1 MVAIIP
7 MSRSFLRTSPA
18 LTPMARARSATV
30 ITSEMRITRFDAR
43 GTVISVFFCSF
54 PGSARRFC
62 GRLPP
67 RMKSRSMVSSMSDF
81 LMTLRPFFFL
91 GAPSAAA
98 ASAPGAGSA
107 PRAAGEGAGAA
118 GLRRS
123 ILPRTFTPRISSN
136 PGGGGAGTGPG
147 TWRAGR
153 GAAAGGAADARGAAG
168 SGAAAGG
175 GGAGR
180 SAAGEGAAGA
190 GVALGHDPLRDHPL
204 GADDGRRARHQP
216 ERLAHA
222 LHLLVGERALRALA
236 ADGEL
241 LEPRQ
246 EVLRLHV
253 PFPGQLVDALGHRA
267 TSRPA
272 PCPATASRRAP
283 RAPPEPGSSAASA
296 PGRGG
301 G

>member
-30 ITSEMRITRFDAR
+30 ITSEMRITRFDAG

-123 ILPRTFTPRISSN
+123 ILPSTFTPRISSN

-153 GAAAGGAADARGAAG
+153 GAAAGGA
-168 SGAAAGG
+168 
-175 GGAGR
+175 
-180 SAAGEGAAGA
+180 
-190 GVALGHDPLRDHPL
+190 LGHDPLRDDPL
-204 GADDGRRARHQP
+204 GADRRRRARYEP

-236 ADGEL
+236 ADAEL
-241 LEPRQ
+241 LEPRH
-246 EVLRLHV
+246 EVLGLHV
-253 PFPGQLVDALGHRA
+253 PFPGQLVDALRHRA
-267 TSRPA
+267 TSRPS
-272 PCPATASRRAP
+272 PRQPTAGRRAP
-283 RAPPEPGSSAASA
+283 RAPPARGSSAASA

>member
-98 ASAPGAGSA
+98 ASVPGAGSA
-107 PRAAGEGAGAA
+107 PRAAGDGAGAV

-147 TWRAGR
+147 T
-153 GAAAGGAADARGAAG
+153 
-168 SGAAAGG
+168 
-175 GGAGR
+175 
-180 SAAGEGAAGA
+180 
-190 GVALGHDPLRDHPL
+190 
-204 GADDGRRARHQP
+204 
-216 ERLAHA
+216 
-222 LHLLVGERALRALA
+222 
-236 ADGEL
+236 
-241 LEPRQ
+241 
-246 EVLRLHV
+246 
-253 PFPGQLVDALGHRA
+253 
-267 TSRPA
+267 
-272 PCPATASRRAP
+272 
-283 RAPPEPGSSAASA
+283 
-296 PGRGG
+296 
-301 G
+301 

>member
-1 MVAIIP
+1 
-7 MSRSFLRTSPA
+7 
-18 LTPMARARSATV
+18 
-30 ITSEMRITRFDAR
+30 
-43 GTVISVFFCSF
+43 
-54 PGSARRFC
+54 
-62 GRLPP
+62 
-67 RMKSRSMVSSMSDF
+67 VSSMSDF

-153 GAAAGGAADARGAAG
+153 GAPADDVRAQPRLGGLLAR
-168 SGAAAGG
+168 
-175 GGAGR
+175 R
-180 SAAGEGAAGA
+180 DEVVPA

-246 EVLRLHV
+246 EV
-253 PFPGQLVDALGHRA
+253 
-267 TSRPA
+267 
-272 PCPATASRRAP
+272 
-283 RAPPEPGSSAASA
+283 
-296 PGRGG
+296 
-301 G
+301 

>member
-67 RMKSRSMVSSMSDF
+67 HMKSRSMVSRMSHF
-81 LMTLRPFFFL
+81 LMTLRPFSFL

-153 GAAAGGAADARGAAG
+153 GAAAGGAAAALGAAG

-180 SAAGEGAAGA
+180 SAGGAGAA
-190 GVALGHDPLRDHPL
+190 VGHDPLRDHPL

-253 PFPGQLVDALGHRA
+253 PFPGQLVDAPGHHA
-267 TSRPA
+267 TS
-272 PCPATASRRAP
+272 CPPTASRRAP
-283 RAPPEPGSSAASA
+283 RAPPAPGSSAASA

>member
-1 MVAIIP
+1 
-7 MSRSFLRTSPA
+7 
-18 LTPMARARSATV
+18 
-30 ITSEMRITRFDAR
+30 
-43 GTVISVFFCSF
+43 
-54 PGSARRFC
+54 
-62 GRLPP
+62 
-67 RMKSRSMVSSMSDF
+67 MKSRSMVSSMSDF

-91 GAPSAAA
+91 GAPSPAA

-153 GAAAGGAADARGAAG
+153 GAAAGGPGDEVRARPRLGGVRARRDRGAP
-168 SGAAAGG
+168 
-175 GGAGR
+175 
-180 SAAGEGAAGA
+180 A
-190 GVALGHDPLRDHPL
+190 GVALGHAPLRDHPL
-204 GADDGRRARHQP
+204 GADDGRRTRHQP
-216 ERLAHA
+216 EHLAHA

-241 LEPRQ
+241 LEPRH
-246 EVLRLHV
+246 EVLGLHV
-253 PFPGQLVDALGHRA
+253 PFPGQLVDALRHRA
-267 TSRPA
+267 TSRPS
-272 PCPATASRRAP
+272 PRQPTAGRRAP
-283 RAPPEPGSSAASA
+283 RAPPARGSSAASA